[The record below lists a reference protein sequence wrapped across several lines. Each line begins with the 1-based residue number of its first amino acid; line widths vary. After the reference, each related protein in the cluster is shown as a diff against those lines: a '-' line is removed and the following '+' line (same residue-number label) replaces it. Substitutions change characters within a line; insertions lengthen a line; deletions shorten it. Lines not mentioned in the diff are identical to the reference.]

1 MVNLLSQLQLS
12 KDAVRTEHLEDSLTE
27 DDLKNIAMEKME
39 TAQETAEDEKA
50 SEKLIMAED
59 CERVTFMSVV
69 KGKLEITTSY
79 VYFFDGSPYKPNKE
93 RHDFRYSG
101 DLKVVGS
108 NPAWAKKCFFSQC
121 DNFRTLLTILSFRNN
136 SICSN

>member
-93 RHDFRYSG
+93 RHDFRYRIWIS
-101 DLKVVGS
+101 DEL
-108 NPAWAKKCFFSQC
+108 
-121 DNFRTLLTILSFRNN
+121 
-136 SICSN
+136 